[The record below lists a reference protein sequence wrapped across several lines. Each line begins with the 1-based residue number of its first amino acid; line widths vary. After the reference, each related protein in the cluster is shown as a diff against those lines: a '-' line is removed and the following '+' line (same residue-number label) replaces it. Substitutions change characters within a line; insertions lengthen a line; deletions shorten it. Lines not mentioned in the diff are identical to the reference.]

1 MSNFINKIMDDIFDK
16 LIFFL
21 FFALMLCALFGGIH
35 CFASLFV
42 NFPIIIQI
50 EQQKDYNSQ
59 PIFSISAQK
68 QLLSSHNSYSTS
80 ILFVLTNIY
89 PNVIIKIILI
99 YLKTQQLMIYN
110 YSLLFRWY
118 LWVFITILSKERRAM
133 SNWL

>member
-16 LIFFL
+16 LIFF
-21 FFALMLCALFGGIH
+21 FFFSLMLCALFGGIH

-68 QLLSSHNSYSTS
+68 QLLSSHNSYSTFKINPVCFNQYLS
-80 ILFVLTNIY
+80 ECDNKNYFNLLENTAIDDIQLFFTFSMILMSLY
-89 PNVIIKIILI
+89 
-99 YLKTQQLMIYN
+99 YN
-110 YSLLFRWY
+110 PQ
-118 LWVFITILSKERRAM
+118 
-133 SNWL
+133 